1 MYYSRSERVLLH
13 LLFLFVAVLY
23 GVIVFF
29 AISGRPLDA
38 VSQRWRSA
46 AEMCA
51 ESLQRVCEKE
61 VDVRRKAVGLK
72 ECQLLYEDF
81 VLFGVYE
88 CKGGRLYADLWAG
101 RLYYSVQDKEVS
113 WRWAE

>member
-1 MYYSRSERVLLH
+1 MYYSRSEKVLLYS
-13 LLFLFVAVLY
+13 LFLFVVVLY
-23 GVIVFF
+23 VMIVFF
-29 AISGRPLDA
+29 AVRGRPLDA

-46 AEMCA
+46 AEMCV

-61 VDVRRKAVGLK
+61 RDVQRRAVRLK

-81 VLFGVYE
+81 VLFGAYE
-88 CKGGRLYADLWAG
+88 CKDGKLFADLWVG
-101 RLYYSVQDKEVS
+101 RLYYSVKDKEVF